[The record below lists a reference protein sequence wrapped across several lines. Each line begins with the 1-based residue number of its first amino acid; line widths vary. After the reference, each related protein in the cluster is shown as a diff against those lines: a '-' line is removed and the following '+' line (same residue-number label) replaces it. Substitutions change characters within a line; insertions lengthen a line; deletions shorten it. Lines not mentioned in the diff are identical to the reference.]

1 MVGERAGGGKRMSI
15 GEEEEKQKYFE
26 TKGLGK
32 DGKGER
38 VIKMYYCRKV
48 RKVREG

>member
-1 MVGERAGGGKRMSI
+1 MSI

-32 DGKGER
+32 DGRGER
-38 VIKMYYCRKV
+38 VIKMYYCRKEKDGERGSEGYEV
-48 RKVREG
+48 RAHFE